1 MRTKRRRCFWALA
14 TALILAG
21 IALPALAVEN
31 RSAKSNVAAVNGS
44 VITQED
50 FDREM
55 GRVQRQLASM
65 GKSIGD
71 SQFSHIRKEILDS
84 LIDRELLYQE
94 SQSKG
99 IKVEEAAVNEQLNK
113 LKQRFA
119 NEDQYKAA
127 LNKMKLSE
135 TDIKTEIKKALAIQQ
150 FIDGQFVQ
158 KVTVSDKEV
167 KAYYDSHPDSFKQS
181 EQARASHILIKVD
194 PQADESKKAAARKEI
209 KEIQQKVKKG
219 DDFAALAKEY
229 SQGPSSTKGGD
240 LGYFRR
246 GQMVGPF
253 EKEAFALTPGQVS
266 DIVETRFGYH
276 LIKVT
281 GKKPETTTAYAD
293 VEGKLQEYLKQKKVQ
308 EQLDVYV
315 EGLKGKAK
323 VERFM
328 TETSK

>member
-1 MRTKRRRCFWALA
+1 MRTKGRRCFWALA

-21 IALPALAVEN
+21 TALPALAVEN
-31 RSAKSNVAAVNGS
+31 RSAKSKVAAVNGS

-71 SQFSHIRKEILDS
+71 SQFSDIRKEILDS

-94 SQSKG
+94 SQSKR

-127 LNKMKLSE
+127 LNKMNLSE
-135 TDIKTEIKKALAIQQ
+135 TAIKTEIKKALAIQQ

-158 KVTVSDKEV
+158 NITVSDKKV
-167 KAYYDSHPDSFKQS
+167 KTYYDSHPDSFKQS
-181 EQARASHILIKVD
+181 EQVQASHILIKVD
-194 PQADESKKAAARKEI
+194 PKADDSQKAAARKKI

-240 LGYFRR
+240 LGYFSR

-253 EKEAFALTPGQVS
+253 EKAAFALTPGQVS

-281 GKKPETTTAYAD
+281 GKKPETTVPYAD
-293 VEGKLQEYLKQKKVQ
+293 VEGKLQEYLKQRKVQ
-308 EQLDVYV
+308 EQLDLYV
-315 EGLKGKAK
+315 ERLKGKAK